1 MLPKEIGDIGE
12 VTVLAKF
19 VKMGIDI
26 YKPFSEKSKVDYV
39 ADFNGKLNK
48 IQVKSCAKLTNDS
61 TYDIDLTSTHRK
73 GTKTCRCFYNKN
85 DIDFFACYC
94 LQRQEPIL
102 IPIEYCEGKNKVKIR
117 INPQKNSG
125 GSSPPLYE
133 SDFLFEKIILDYPIS
148 PDCFNKEEFVG
159 KENRCL
165 DCGKP
170 ILDSSTRCLSC
181 EMKRR
186 TKEKEE
192 NFPLTREQLKDK
204 IRTQSFV
211 SIGTEL
217 NVTDNNIRKWCKH
230 FQLPYTKKD
239 IKAYSDEEWA
249 LI

>member
-1 MLPKEIGDIGE
+1 MLSKDIGDIGE

-19 VKMGIDI
+19 VKMGIEI
-26 YKPFSEKSKVDYV
+26 YKPFSEKNKVDYV

-48 IQVKSCAKLTNDS
+48 IQVKSCAKMKNEAV
-61 TYDIDLTSTHRK
+61 YEIDLTSTHRK
-73 GTKTCRCFYNKN
+73 GTKTYKYYYDKN

-102 IPIEYCEGKNKVKIR
+102 IPVSCCEGKNTITIRVK
-117 INPQKNSG
+117 PQKRVG
-125 GSSPPLYE
+125 GNNPPLYE
-133 SDFLFEKIILDYPIS
+133 SDFFFEKIIIDYPIS
-148 PDCFNKEEFVG
+148 PDCFNEEDFADG
-159 KENRCL
+159 NHCI
-165 DCGKP
+165 DCGEV

-181 EMKRR
+181 EIKRR

-192 NFPLTREQLKDK
+192 KFPLTRKQLKDK

-217 NVTDNNIRKWCKH
+217 NTSDNNIRKWCKH

-239 IKAYSDEEWA
+239 INAYSDEEWA